1 MFYIF
6 HGNDTFSQRET
17 MADLLGRLG
26 DPVMLELNTT
36 RLPGNATVGELR
48 QVCDVVPFL
57 APVRLVIVED
67 MLAGSS
73 AELVDQLLAYLP
85 NLPET
90 TRLVFLESQ
99 SLRANHRLLRFAEKA
114 ENGYVRQF
122 SRPEGNALNRWIE
135 KRFEAQGGSA
145 TPQAV
150 HTLAMSI
157 GNDLALL
164 ENEIEKLVLYRAGE
178 AVEAEDVALLCPYI
192 AEANIF
198 DLVDALGSRQERQ
211 AALLLNKK
219 LAEGTDPFYL
229 FAMIVRQFRLLIEI
243 RELGEEGLR
252 PPAIAQ
258 KLRIHPFVAGKL
270 HQQCQRFTL
279 PQLEQIYSHLL
290 DTDVGVK
297 TGQTEMTT
305 ALHLLVAGLAA

>member
-48 QVCDVVPFL
+48 QVCDVMPFL

-164 ENEIEKLVLYRAGE
+164 ENEIEKLVLYRRRGGRSRRRRP
-178 AVEAEDVALLCPYI
+178 ALPLHCGD
-192 AEANIF
+192 NIF
-198 DLVDALGSRQERQ
+198 DPWTLGSRQATGGL
-211 AALLLNKK
+211 AAEQE
-219 LAEGTDPFYL
+219 LAEGP
-229 FAMIVRQFRLLIEI
+229 I
-243 RELGEEGLR
+243 
-252 PPAIAQ
+252 
-258 KLRIHPFVAGKL
+258 
-270 HQQCQRFTL
+270 RFTCS
-279 PQLEQIYSHLL
+279 P
-290 DTDVGVK
+290 
-297 TGQTEMTT
+297 
-305 ALHLLVAGLAA
+305 